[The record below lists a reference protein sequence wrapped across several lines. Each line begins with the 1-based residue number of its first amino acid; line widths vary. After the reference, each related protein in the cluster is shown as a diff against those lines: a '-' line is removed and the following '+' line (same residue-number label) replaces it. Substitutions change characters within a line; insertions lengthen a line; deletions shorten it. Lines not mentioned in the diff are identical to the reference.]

1 MKSKKNEAL
10 IRKIEKYYKE
20 NIGRSLYFYPLAVLY
35 YEQNEK
41 DKAYQI
47 LLEGLQHYPRY
58 VLALVKIAEILIED
72 NKYEAALAYLE
83 TATSIQKYNTKALRY
98 LALTYE
104 KLSRYEDALE
114 VYKKILSIDYNDEN
128 AKSKIVE
135 LAPMVKPDVDNI
147 DSLIEETE
155 KNLEADE
162 KSSNGSES
170 LIEEKISDPDDL
182 LKNDVAQEVNIENI
196 PEIDLEDESSAN
208 SEQEEE
214 PASVTLARLYE
225 KQGYIDDAIEVYK
238 KLLEK
243 EPDNMEVQEAL
254 TRLQNAKTE
263 K

>member
-98 LALTYE
+98 LALVYE

-114 VYKKILSIDYNDEN
+114 VYKKILSIDYDDEN

-135 LAPMVKPDVDNI
+135 LAPKVKPDVNSI
-147 DSLIEETE
+147 DSLIKETE
-155 KNLEADE
+155 DNLETDE
-162 KSSNGSES
+162 KSLDSSEA
-170 LIEEKISDPDDL
+170 LIEDKMTDSDDL
-182 LKNDVAQEVNIENI
+182 LKDNTAQEVNIEDI
-196 PEIDLEDESSAN
+196 PEIDLEDESSA
-208 SEQEEE
+208 SPEEEEE

-238 KLLEK
+238 KVLEK
-243 EPDNMEVQEAL
+243 EPDNVEVQEAL
-254 TRLQNAKTE
+254 ERLQNAKTE